1 MINTPFVD
9 IIVDAFTLLLLP
21 PLLGIR
27 AALRSKPPAEHGGP
41 SFSLSAI
48 FEFASV
54 FYFFLEKVHHTLYS
68 LIQFLI
74 QEMLNFPTNMLIPA
88 WSSS

>member
-41 SFSLSAI
+41 SSSLSAI
-48 FEFASV
+48 FEFA
-54 FYFFLEKVHHTLYS
+54 FAFDFLEKVHHTLSS
-68 LIQFLI
+68 LIQVTGF
-74 QEMLNFPTNMLIPA
+74 
-88 WSSS
+88 